1 MAFIIPRGWTR
12 KDGFP
17 QIQGNVEGAT
27 LVDEFYCD
35 YDLTDIFL
43 KLPKP
48 NSAYDSSNISP
59 ALSQLLLSSYSITPT
74 GSKNHA
80 FVSLQ
85 YQPSDAKTAPDE
97 YVEEY
102 FLENGTLEKALE
114 THVNYLTKWNYD
126 LYEFISVTSEPS
138 ATPAWWDTAID
149 RTNATGKALENEYC
163 WDKDKPSGGYNDGS
177 TVWDWTK
184 VKERLK
190 PGVES
195 YIIPSPVVQERIY
208 YSSKKSAN
216 TAGNTTGTILTPDET
231 FGVSGG
237 EWLVMSASVQKAGR
251 RYLVERSFQRAKDWD
266 EDFYIE

>member
-17 QIQGNVEGAT
+17 QIQGNVAGAT

-35 YDLTDIFL
+35 YDLTDIFI

-48 NSAYDSSNISP
+48 NSKYDENNISP

-85 YQPSDAKTAPDE
+85 YQPSDATTLPDE

-114 THVNYLTKWNYD
+114 THVDYLTKWNYD
-126 LYEFISVTSEPS
+126 LYEYASIGGGSTTEPG
-138 ATPAWWDTAID
+138 WYDTAKD
-149 RTNATGKALENEYC
+149 DSDATGTAVEGQYA
-163 WDKDKPSGGYNDGS
+163 WAKDKPSGDTEELGWLLVN
-177 TVWDWTK
+177 K
-184 VKERLK
+184 RLK

-195 YIIPSPVVQERIY
+195 YIIPSPIVQERIY
-208 YSSKKSAN
+208 YSSKKSAEE
-216 TAGNTTGTILTPDET
+216 AGNTTGTKEAPSKT
-231 FGVSGG
+231 FGIDDG
-237 EWLVMSASVQKAGR
+237 EWLVMSASVQRAGR
-251 RYLVERSFQRAKDWD
+251 RYLVERSFQWAITWD
-266 EDFYIE
+266 EDLYT